1 MLAAVCLAHQHAA
14 SMQVNV
20 TLEELLLET
29 NQVDDEAV
37 EHLAK
42 MLAVNKTLR
51 VVNLGANRIGDSG
64 AAALA
69 EMLKAN
75 TTLRELNLGSNEI
88 GYDGAR
94 HASMVTYMH
103 EYPAACHLTQHG
115 RRVPSHGASYRAASV
130 RRCGV
135 AVGPCC
141 VLRWRVPGCR
151 CGVPGTRAHRELDAA
166 KAGCVGQLCG
176 RPGRGRARDGH
187 RPQHRTYRP
196 PLQGLRA
203 RRLCPRAPLRRPGR
217 APPLP

>member
-1 MLAAVCLAHQHAA
+1 M
-14 SMQVNV
+14 NV

-88 GYDGAR
+88 GYDGAQHASVVILMHAWSSTEVGCYLAQHTR
-94 HASMVTYMH
+94 HALSRIDRRRAAARRRWSVAVLC
-103 EYPAACHLTQHG
+103 AAC
-115 RRVPSHGASYRAASV
+115 
-130 RRCGV
+130 
-135 AVGPCC
+135 
-141 VLRWRVPGCR
+141 
-151 CGVPGTRAHRELDAA
+151 
-166 KAGCVGQLCG
+166 
-176 RPGRGRARDGH
+176 
-187 RPQHRTYRP
+187 
-196 PLQGLRA
+196 
-203 RRLCPRAPLRRPGR
+203 
-217 APPLP
+217 